1 MIHAH
6 FTHPG
11 PHRAET
17 SAVRREQ
24 LRPAEDVHRESLT
37 TFDTY
42 QKMDGRPGYDS
53 DPLPGVFQGVDA
65 NGNTVR
71 ALLED
76 TPRAYSM
83 RIQVVDAQGNGFRQ
97 YTHWDYQHDAQLQ
110 GRLRGISGMKINI
123 VGTRAVGVSYTT
135 SHPLAKGAGGTT
147 EAVEYTSRTGER
159 QTIPSHVVEFPLDAD
174 TARQQASEFDQAF
187 EQAWQIA
194 HSDQSV
200 PNFDSPALLERA
212 HAPDLSD
219 DELDALLTELKVG
232 K

>member
-1 MIHAH
+1 MIHAQYLNA
-6 FTHPG
+6 G
-11 PHRAET
+11 AHRAQT
-17 SAVRREQ
+17 SAIRRDQ
-24 LRPAEDVHRESLT
+24 LKPAEDVHRESLA

-42 QKMDGRPGYDS
+42 QKMDGHPGFDK
-53 DPLPGVFQGVDA
+53 DPLPGVFEGVDA
-65 NGNTVR
+65 KGNTIR

-83 RIQVVDAQGNGFRQ
+83 RIQVVDAEGNGFRQ

-110 GRLRGISGMKINI
+110 GRLRGIQGMKINL
-123 VGTRAVGVSYTT
+123 VGTQAVGVSYTT
-135 SHPLAKGAGGTT
+135 SHPLAKGAGGST
-147 EAVEYTSRTGER
+147 EPVEYTTRTGDK
-159 QTIPSHVVEFPLDAD
+159 QTIPTHVVEFPLDSD
-174 TARQQASEFDQAF
+174 TARQQAKEFDQAF
-187 EQAWQIA
+187 EEAWHIA
-194 HSDQSV
+194 HTDQSA